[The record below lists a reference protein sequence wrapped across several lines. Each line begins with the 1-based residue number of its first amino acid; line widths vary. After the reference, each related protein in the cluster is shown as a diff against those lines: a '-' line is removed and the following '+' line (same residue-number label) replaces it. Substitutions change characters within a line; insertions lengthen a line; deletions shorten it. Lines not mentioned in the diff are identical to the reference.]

1 MIAPYKSIV
10 LSILVLTVTSIAF
23 LAPGTAAAQQAKVI
37 EMDGTDRLKFTVTEI
52 TARPG
57 QQITVKLTTVSN
69 MPAAA
74 MSHNF
79 VLLAADADATTVVQ
93 ASATKAD
100 NEYIAPEMEDR
111 ILAYTGM
118 AGGGETVE
126 VTFTAPEKP
135 GEYTYVCTFPGHFLA
150 GMKGTLTV
158 KE

>member
-1 MIAPYKSIV
+1 MLAPKRLIV
-10 LSILVLTVTSIAF
+10 LTILALTAMTF

-37 EMDGTDRLKFTVTEI
+37 EMDGTDQLKFTVTEI

-57 QQITVKLTTVSN
+57 QQITVKLTTVSD

-79 VLLAADADATTVVQ
+79 VLLAADADATKVVQ

-100 NEYIAPEMEDR
+100 NEYIAPEMKDK
-111 ILAYTGM
+111 IIAYTGM

-126 VTFTAPEKP
+126 VTFTAPEEP
-135 GEYTYVCTFPGHFLA
+135 GEYTYVCTFPG
-150 GMKGTLTV
+150 TSWP
-158 KE
+158 E